1 MGFFSNLFH
10 HDDVSGTK
18 KYVSISGMVC
28 QNCVNHATQALE
40 AVPGVKKAK
49 VNLMRG
55 EAEVIV
61 DDSVKDEDLLK
72 AVVNAGYA
80 ATDISLHPKK
90 IIKKIK

>member
-40 AVPGVKKAK
+40 AVLGVEEKRKS
-49 VNLMRG
+49 
-55 EAEVIV
+55 I
-61 DDSVKDEDLLK
+61 
-72 AVVNAGYA
+72 
-80 ATDISLHPKK
+80 
-90 IIKKIK
+90 

>member
-1 MGFFSNLFH
+1 MGFFSNLFR

-28 QNCVNHATQALE
+28 QNCVNHAAQALE

-55 EAEVIV
+55 RRFRQRRRPFESGRQCGLCRNRYFA
-61 DDSVKDEDLLK
+61 SVKK
-72 AVVNAGYA
+72 N
-80 ATDISLHPKK
+80 
-90 IIKKIK
+90 

>member
-18 KYVSISGMVC
+18 KYVAISGMVC

-90 IIKKIK
+90 NN

>member
-1 MGFFSNLFH
+1 MYT
-10 HDDVSGTK
+10 VSHF
-18 KYVSISGMVC
+18 KYPPFPPPEDPAPTNTASHSAQGC
-28 QNCVNHATQALE
+28 QNRLNHPTQALA

-80 ATDISLHPKK
+80 ATDISLHPKNN
-90 IIKKIK
+90 

>member
-1 MGFFSNLFH
+1 MR
-10 HDDVSGTK
+10 
-18 KYVSISGMVC
+18 
-28 QNCVNHATQALE
+28 
-40 AVPGVKKAK
+40 GVKKAK

-80 ATDISLHPKK
+80 VTDISLQPKNN
-90 IIKKIK
+90 

>member
-40 AVPGVKKAK
+40 AVPGVKKAN

-80 ATDISLHPKK
+80 ATDISLQPKND
-90 IIKKIK
+90 

>member
-40 AVPGVKKAK
+40 DVPGVKKAK

-90 IIKKIK
+90 IIKK